1 MTATTE
7 PRGGLDLGWDPGEDG
22 WGPAM
27 NANLLRLSRFGFHAS
42 VLSMTTAAP
51 PGSPTNGAGYI
62 IPSGASGE
70 WAGKAGQVAVW
81 GGSAWAYAVPRD
93 GWTIH
98 VVDAGLAT
106 YEDGAW
112 SQSNAIKPAAIGAEP
127 YAGAPA
133 QTSFWRSTAA
143 GVRAWVQ
150 LIAADITDLATTL
163 AGYLPAANPEFTGA
177 LSQSGVER
185 ITSGGEAHI
194 IGARISGLSQNVLPR
209 VADANKQLGDSA
221 FADDGTQA
229 TISRSL
235 MVLSGPNPMFKLDS
249 QDGNDFYIQST
260 ATALKILSQ
269 ANSSGHIEFFPAQ
282 SLILRLTTQGVSQ
295 FPVNY
300 DFSDGDLFGVVEL
313 QPRKDSYTNG
323 AIAAT
328 GRIWNSGERQALSI
342 FDGAAAS
349 PYRGR
354 IRADR
359 WFAYSTLIIQNKT
372 VHTSWFAGGTGDG
385 SATIPANYLKKGRRV
400 HIHGRVLCSSCAASS
415 APEIT
420 LTIGAHTIWTQAKT
434 LAVAAGHDVVV
445 EFWVDAYLDS
455 YGVLNAL
462 GRIEFSS
469 WGIDSPHIYKFGTAI
484 TSFDPTTAKL
494 VDCTLKPSSA
504 SEIWVRSIARVEA

>member
-1 MTATTE
+1 MSFL
-7 PRGGLDLGWDPGEDG
+7 PGLWRTWINRSAAGPFLNADSLNDWEAKFRALDCLGAVRALALVD
-22 WGPAM
+22 A
-27 NANLLRLSRFGFHAS
+27 L
-42 VLSMTTAAP
+42 
-51 PGSPTNGAGYI
+51 PGSPADGDAYLTSATATPANKLVRRFGSTWETFTPPNGMVAWLPDGSAKQFLSGVWGDSAVVGHTHTASDVTSGVFDAAR
-62 IPSGASGE
+62 IPALPTSRITGLDTAL
-70 WAGKAGQVAVW
+70 AGKSGT
-81 GGSAWAYAVPRD
+81 GH
-93 GWTIH
+93 TH
-98 VVDAGLAT
+98 
-106 YEDGAW
+106 
-112 SQSNAIKPAAIGAEP
+112 P
-127 YAGAPA
+127 YL
-133 QTSFWRSTAA
+133 
-143 GVRAWVQ
+143 
-150 LIAADITDLATTL
+150 LIS
-163 AGYLPAANPEFTGA
+163 NPEFTGA

-185 ITSGGEAHI
+185 ITSGGEARI
-194 IGARISGLSQNVLPR
+194 IGARISGLSQNALPR

-249 QDGNDFYIQST
+249 KNGNDFYIQST
-260 ATALKILSQ
+260 ATALKIVSQ

-295 FPVNY
+295 FPVDY
-300 DFSDGDLFGVVEL
+300 DLSDGDLFGVVEL
-313 QPRKDSYTNG
+313 QPRKDSYTDG

-455 YGVLNAL
+455 GGVLNAL